1 MTHAAAPRARV
12 PGLPNR
18 DGRFGEAPADFVARM
33 TAAHGLEGALSFTDF
48 LRRSVDRD
56 PDKTALVYED
66 ARYSYAG
73 LFQAIDDAAA
83 WLVHEAKIAPG
94 DKVAMMVDNSDH
106 YIVWYLAMLAA
117 GIVSVPLNT
126 KLVGREIAYQLDNS
140 GAVFIVADAAFLR
153 VVADA
158 EKALGRTLPK
168 FLTDTDRVPAG
179 LRDKGLPPVPD
190 IDAPAAVY
198 YTSGTTG
205 APKGVVHTHR
215 GLIFMALQAGIACEF
230 GDPGLVFLGMMP
242 LFHIASHVL
251 VLPTLYLGG
260 TLVVATYSTEA
271 ILEIVEREGV
281 NAFFAVPSML
291 LMMVQSPARG
301 DVDLS
306 GVQVIQFGAAPMA
319 IERLG
324 EVQALFP
331 NASLVH
337 CMGQTESV
345 GLIVTLPSDQAIDK
359 LGSVG
364 LPIPGCE
371 RRVVDGD
378 DKDVAAGQVG
388 ELVARGPN
396 VMVEYL
402 ANPDASADTLRGGWL
417 HTGDLGYLDEDGY
430 LYLVDRKKDMIIRG
444 GENIYSTEVEDVIYG
459 HDGVA
464 LAAVVGMPSDLFG
477 EEVCAFVVRKPDAAF
492 EEADLQAHCR
502 AQLAP
507 FKVPRKVIFLDDFP
521 MTATGKIQ
529 KQELKKLPEFAGA
542 VRAAE

>member
-1 MTHAAAPRARV
+1 
-12 PGLPNR
+12 
-18 DGRFGEAPADFVARM
+18 
-33 TAAHGLEGALSFTDF
+33 
-48 LRRSVDRD
+48 
-56 PDKTALVYED
+56 
-66 ARYSYAG
+66 
-73 LFQAIDDAAA
+73 
-83 WLVHEAKIAPG
+83 
-94 DKVAMMVDNSDH
+94 
-106 YIVWYLAMLAA
+106 
-117 GIVSVPLNT
+117 
-126 KLVGREIAYQLDNS
+126 
-140 GAVFIVADAAFLR
+140 
-153 VVADA
+153 
-158 EKALGRTLPK
+158 
-168 FLTDTDRVPAG
+168 
-179 LRDKGLPPVPD
+179 
-190 IDAPAAVY
+190 
-198 YTSGTTG
+198 
-205 APKGVVHTHR
+205 
-215 GLIFMALQAGIACEF
+215 
-230 GDPGLVFLGMMP
+230 
-242 LFHIASHVL
+242 
-251 VLPTLYLGG
+251 
-260 TLVVATYSTEA
+260 
-271 ILEIVEREGV
+271 
-281 NAFFAVPSML
+281 
-291 LMMVQSPARG
+291 
-301 DVDLS
+301 LS

-345 GLIVTLPSDQAIDK
+345 GLIVTLPSDQATEK

-477 EEVCAFVVRKPDAAF
+477 EEVCAFVVRKPDAAV

-507 FKVPRKVIFLDDFP
+507 FKVPRKVIFLDAFP

-542 VRAAE
+542 GRAAE